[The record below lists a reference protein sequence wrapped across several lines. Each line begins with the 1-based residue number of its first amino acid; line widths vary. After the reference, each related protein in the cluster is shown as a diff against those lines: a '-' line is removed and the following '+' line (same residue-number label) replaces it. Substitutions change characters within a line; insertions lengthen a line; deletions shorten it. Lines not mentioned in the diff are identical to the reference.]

1 MNVALCTVS
10 LCAGVAGL
18 DLGVSLAVGRTQP
31 LCYVEREISAAEIL
45 AARMCDGS
53 LEAAPIWSDLAT
65 FDGGRFRGMVDI
77 LTAGF
82 PCPDY
87 SVAGRRAGRFGE
99 HGQVWDHVARAI
111 DEIRPRV
118 AFLENVSAI
127 ALPHGS
133 DDSEWVLPAGLWF
146 VFGDLA
152 AMGFDIEWNCLRAS
166 DVGAP
171 HRRGRV
177 FILAHA
183 RREHGDVQQWAERS
197 KYPRGGGPMAPTP
210 LGGQRVLR
218 EPSRREGLILGDAD
232 LAGLQRRGR
241 VGERRGDEQSAGAG
255 SIPLFPPGPADA
267 EGWRRLLAEY
277 PWLAPAVES
286 GVRGDVDGMALVVDA
301 NRADQLRAI
310 GNGVVAIQGAA
321 AFIELSRRAGI
332 DWGADG

>member
-1 MNVALCTVS
+1 MNVAIRTVS

-18 DLGVSLAVGRTQP
+18 DLGVGLAVGGLRP
-31 LCYVEREISAAEIL
+31 LVYVEREISAAEIL

-152 AMGFDIEWNCLRAS
+152 AMGFDIEWGCLRAS

-171 HRRGRV
+171 HRRERV
-177 FILAHA
+177 FIL
-183 RREHGDVQQWAERS
+183 GWQ
-197 KYPRGGGPMAPTP
+197 RGLALSP
-210 LGGQRVLR
+210 LRGLGVLR

-321 AFIELSRRAGI
+321 AFVELSRRAGI
-332 DWGADG
+332 DWGADE